1 MMSVQNR
8 GERVLVEVDVH
19 ALERL
24 LARKAITVEEF
35 RSVDA
40 NGKHCLHDL
49 FLSLLN
55 RRLAMK

>member
-1 MMSVQNR
+1 MTNR
-8 GERVLVEVDVH
+8 EERVLVEVDVN

-24 LARKAITVEEF
+24 LAGKALSVEEF

-49 FLSLLN
+49 FLSLLD
-55 RRLAMK
+55 RRLGARC

>member
-1 MMSVQNR
+1 MSGMHR
-8 GERVLVEVDVH
+8 EERVLVEVDVNT
-19 ALERL
+19 LERL
-24 LARKAITVEEF
+24 LARRAIAVEEF

-40 NGKHCLHDL
+40 KGKHCLHDL